1 MPGLPKSHLLMD
13 KPHNP
18 EKGVAPEPGDG
29 VLAPTVTEVRGQRER
44 LGARV
49 CACVCVCM
57 HVCMCSS
64 AQAFTRSLSH
74 SCRVGRD
81 ESFGL
86 QPLLSCDLRPDPGS
100 T

>member
-13 KPHNP
+13 EPHNP

-49 CACVCVCM
+49 CVGVCVCVCVCVCM
-57 HVCMCSS
+57 HAHVHVLKC
-64 AQAFTRSLSH
+64 TSLYTQPESQLQG
-74 SCRVGRD
+74 GRD

-86 QPLLSCDLRPDPGS
+86 CSPCSLV